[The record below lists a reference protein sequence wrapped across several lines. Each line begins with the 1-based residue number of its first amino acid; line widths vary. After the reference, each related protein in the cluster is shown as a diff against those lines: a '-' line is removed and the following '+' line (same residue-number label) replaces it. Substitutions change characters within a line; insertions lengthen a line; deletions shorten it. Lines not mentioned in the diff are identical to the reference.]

1 MAKFSVTMDNELVKQ
16 LERLEN
22 FDELA
27 KQILTDSSQPLESA
41 LSRELSEHKDTEA
54 LIKSVKKVVKK
65 SKYGWFLMV
74 RPTGKDKKGVRNM
87 EKLAYIEFGTSRQ
100 APRPLL
106 SRAMSRAESAVK
118 ELMQRNFDDYVNK
131 R

>member
-1 MAKFSVTMDNELVKQ
+1 MAKFTVTFDDELVKQ

-27 KQILTDSSQPLESA
+27 KQILTDSSKPLEDS
-41 LSRELSEHKDTEA
+41 LNRELMAHKDTGA

-87 EKLAYIEFGTSRQ
+87 EKLAYIEFGTSKQ
-100 APRPLL
+100 PARPLL
-106 SRAMSRAESAVK
+106 ARVMSRAESAVK

>member
-1 MAKFSVTMDNELVKQ
+1 VAKFSVIMDNELVKQ

-27 KQILTDSSQPLESA
+27 KQILTDSSQPLEIS
-41 LSRELSEHKDTEA
+41 LNRELSEHKDTKS
-54 LIKSVKKVVKK
+54 LIESVRKIVKK
-65 SKYGWFLMV
+65 SKYGWFLTV

-87 EKLAYIEFGTSRQ
+87 EKLAYIEFGTNRQ
-100 APRPLL
+100 PPRPLL
-106 SRAMSRAESAVK
+106 SRAMRSAESAVK

>member
-1 MAKFSVTMDNELVKQ
+1 MAKFSVTFDDELVKQ

-27 KQILTDSSQPLESA
+27 KQILTDSSKPLEDS
-41 LSRELSEHKDTEA
+41 LNRELMAHKDTGA
-54 LIKSVKKVVKK
+54 LIKSVRKIVKK

-87 EKLAYIEFGTSRQ
+87 EKLAYIEFGTSKQ

-106 SRAMSRAESAVK
+106 SRAIRSAESAVK

>member
-41 LSRELSEHKDTEA
+41 LNRELSEHKDTET
-54 LIKSVKKVVKK
+54 LIRSVKKIVKK
-65 SKYGWFLMV
+65 SKYGWFLTV

-87 EKLAYIEFGTSRQ
+87 EKLAYLEFGTSKQ
-100 APRPLL
+100 SPRPLL
-106 SRAMSRAESAVK
+106 ARVMSRAESAVK

>member
-1 MAKFSVTMDNELVKQ
+1 MAKFSVTFDNELVKQ

-27 KQILTDSSQPLESA
+27 KQILTDSSQPLEST
-41 LSRELSEHKDTEA
+41 LNRELSTHKDTEA

-87 EKLAYIEFGTSRQ
+87 EKLAYLEFGTSKQ
-100 APRPLL
+100 SPRPLL
-106 SRAMSRAESAVK
+106 DRVMRSAESAVK

>member
-1 MAKFSVTMDNELVKQ
+1 MAKFSVTFDDELVKQ

-27 KQILTDSSQPLESA
+27 KQILTDSSKPLEDS
-41 LSRELSEHKDTEA
+41 LNRELMAHKDNKD
-54 LIKSVKKVVKK
+54 LIKSVRKIVKK

-87 EKLAYIEFGTSRQ
+87 EKLAYLEFGTSKQ
-100 APRPLL
+100 PARPLL
-106 SRAMSRAESAVK
+106 SRVMRSAESAVK

>member
-1 MAKFSVTMDNELVKQ
+1 MAKFSVTFDDELVKQ

-22 FDELA
+22 FDEIA
-27 KQILTDSSQPLESA
+27 KNILTNSSKPLEDS
-41 LSRELSEHKDTEA
+41 LNRELMAHKDNKD
-54 LIKSVKKVVKK
+54 LIKSVRKIVKK

-87 EKLAYIEFGTSRQ
+87 EKLAYLEFGTSKQ
-100 APRPLL
+100 PARPLL